1 MQKMQNMLDI
11 NMDLIQCFA
20 NFLMKNVVNTSG
32 VATES
37 ELMLNQQSAEELNQ
51 PIIRK
56 FKKYYSFQCNGWS
69 AGQADII
76 LLQIVKSLMNSLNLQ
91 DLALKTNYLK

>member
-1 MQKMQNMLDI
+1 MQNMLDI

-76 LLQIVKSLMNSLNLQ
+76 LLQIVKSLINSLNLQ
-91 DLALKTNYLK
+91 NLVLKIDYLK

>member
-1 MQKMQNMLDI
+1 MQNMLDI

-76 LLQIVKSLMNSLNLQ
+76 LLQIVKSLMNSLNL
-91 DLALKTNYLK
+91 

>member
-1 MQKMQNMLDI
+1 MQNMLDI

-32 VATES
+32 VATKS
-37 ELMLNQQSAEELNQ
+37 ELMLNHQSAEELNK

-56 FKKYYSFQCNGWS
+56 HKKYYSFQCNGWS

>member
-1 MQKMQNMLDI
+1 MQNMLDI

-32 VATES
+32 VATKS
-37 ELMLNQQSAEELNQ
+37 ELMLNHQSAEELNK

-91 DLALKTNYLK
+91 DLALKTDYLK